1 MKKLIAI
8 LLILFAVQLYAQESI
23 EIAPGVKPAQNSVQ
37 DDSLN
42 LFFSFP
48 TIAFIGEYG
57 AETDGNI
64 VYATQWLD
72 DSLASY
78 DLYGNIIERFTISGV
93 ERVRDLAYD
102 GQYYYGSPSD
112 YFFYVLDLDNKNLV
126 ATYNT
131 PFRIRGMAYDPVEDV
146 LWASEHWSPMFYK
159 MDKQGN
165 LLDSLFP
172 AGITMDAISGLAYD
186 NTSYGGPFLW
196 GFSQDGSGAMI
207 VKYDI
212 AGQTQTG
219 NMIDV
224 SGLVT
229 NMTVAGGLYLEE
241 VNEPSGTI
249 IGGVI
254 QNLLHFALEL
264 NYANTLV
271 GMDEPDHV
279 VSLLQVYPNPVLD
292 VMNIRT
298 DVDYAGEYSISVI
311 NQLGEVML
319 ETTRK
324 IDRNTP
330 ATLDVSALENGF
342 YFLRVVNGRQ
352 TITARFVVGH
362 H

>member
-1 MKKLIAI
+1 MKKLIS
-8 LLILFAVQLYAQESI
+8 ILFVLSAFGLFSQDAL
-23 EIAPGVKPAQNSVQ
+23 EIAPGVKPPVPAVQ
-37 DDSLN
+37 DDSLS

-78 DLYGNIIERFTISGV
+78 DLYGNILERFTIPGV
-93 ERVRDLAYD
+93 ERVRDLAFD

-112 YFFYVLDLDNKNLV
+112 FFFYVLDLYNKNLL

-172 AGITMDAISGLAYD
+172 SGITMDAISGLAYD
-186 NTSYGGPFLW
+186 NTSPGGPFLW
-196 GFSQDGSGAMI
+196 GFSQDSSGAMI

-212 AGQTQTG
+212 AGQAQTG

-241 VNEPSGTI
+241 VSEPGVTI

-254 QNLLHFALEL
+254 QNVLHFALEL
-264 NYANTLV
+264 DYANFLV
-271 GMDEPDHV
+271 GIEEPDHV
-279 VSLLQVYPNPVLD
+279 VSLLKVYPNPANDIL
-292 VMNIRT
+292 NIRT
-298 DVDYAGEYSISVI
+298 DVSLPARYTISVI
-311 NQLGEVML
+311 NQLGQEMV
-319 ETTRK
+319 K
-324 IDRNTP
+324 ISRIFDKNIP
-330 ATLDVSALENGF
+330 ATLDVSSLQNGI

-352 TITARFVVGH
+352 SITARFVVGH
-362 H
+362 